1 MVMRFFETPKK
12 KKEEKLLT
20 DTFLFEKFVLI
31 K

>member
-1 MVMRFFETPKK
+1 MVMRFLKHQE
-12 KKEEKLLT
+12 KKEEKLLI